1 MTNPYICSG
10 PQSCGGTVDECD
22 CAEQIAREERES
34 VKELLCET
42 CGLESPWE
50 IFPSCLKC
58 SAAQIAHNPAPW
70 AGNRKWYVGT
80 PWIDVLEAE
89 VKRQA
94 SALSQVEA
102 A

>member
-1 MTNPYICSG
+1 MSDI
-10 PQSCGGTVDECD
+10 
-22 CAEQIAREERES
+22 
-34 VKELLCET
+34 LCET
-42 CGLESPWE
+42 CGQDSPFE
-50 IFPSCLKC
+50 CFSDCLKC